1 MIVNRQRGVRIPLKP
16 LDLFL
21 RRIRRQL
28 RLGRAE
34 ISVAF
39 VTNAE
44 IARLNKLYRRKSGP
58 TDVLSFPT
66 RDGSRRSP
74 GRWSPVADPFLGD
87 IAIAPAVARKYAR
100 QHNRSLAA
108 ELRVLLLHGVLHLLG
123 YDHEA
128 DRGQMD
134 RLERKLRRRLELA

>member
-21 RRIRRQL
+21 RQIRRLL

-44 IARLNKLYRRKSGP
+44 IARLNKLYRRKRGP

-66 RDGSRRSP
+66 RNGSRRSAGRRSPVP
-74 GRWSPVADPFLGD
+74 GRFLGD

-100 QHNRSLAA
+100 RHNRSLHA

-128 DRGQMD
+128 DEGQMD
-134 RLERKLRRRLELA
+134 RLERKLRRRLGLS

>member
-1 MIVNRQRGVRIPLKP
+1 MIVNRQHAVRIPLKP

-28 RLGRAE
+28 RLGRVE

-58 TDVLSFPT
+58 TDVLSFP
-66 RDGSRRSP
+66 SP
-74 GRWSPVADPFLGD
+74 LSENSPLPPAAARFLGD
-87 IAIAPAVARKYAR
+87 IAVAPAVARKYAR
-100 QHNRSLAA
+100 RHNRSLAA

-123 YDHEA
+123 YDHEV

-134 RLERKLRRRLELA
+134 RLERKLRRRLGLV

>member
-39 VTNAE
+39 VTNSE
-44 IARLNKLYRRKSGP
+44 IARLNKLYRHKSGP
-58 TDVLSFPT
+58 TDVLSFPALPSENSPLAT
-66 RDGSRRSP
+66 RHSP
-74 GRWSPVADPFLGD
+74 LPLGD
-87 IAIAPAVARKYAR
+87 IAIAPGVARKYAR
-100 QHNRSLAA
+100 RHNRSLAA

-134 RLERKLRRRLELA
+134 RLERKLRRRLGLA